1 MNPASRV
8 NVYEQ
13 LKIDEGVVYK
23 TYEDHLGYLT
33 FGVGH
38 LVLSGDDEYR
48 QALGTPVS
56 EERVME
62 VFEFDL
68 DLHIG
73 ECIALYGESLWE
85 GFPDEV
91 QEILVNM
98 CFNMGRTRLG
108 KFKKMTAAMERKD
121 WATAAVEGRDSA
133 WYGQVGNRSER
144 LMTRMENVSG

>member
-1 MNPASRV
+1 MKSTSRR
-8 NVYEQ
+8 NVFEQ

-38 LVLSGDDEYR
+38 LVLSGDPEYR
-48 QALGTPVS
+48 MSLGTPVD
-56 EERVME
+56 EERVIE

-73 ECIALYGESLWE
+73 ECLALYSSHYWD
-85 GFPDEV
+85 GFPDEI

-108 KFKKMTAAMERKD
+108 KFKKMTAALENRD
-121 WATAAVEGRDSA
+121 WKTAAVEGRDSA
-133 WYGQVGNRSER
+133 WYGQVGNRAER
-144 LMTRMENVSG
+144 LMTRMENFSG

>member
-1 MNPASRV
+1 MSPASRKS
-8 NVYEQ
+8 VYEQ

-23 TYEDHLGYLT
+23 TYEDSLGYLT

-38 LVLSGDDEYR
+38 LVLSSDPEYR
-48 QALGTPVS
+48 AALGTTID
-56 EERVME
+56 EDRVHE

-68 DLHIG
+68 DLHIS
-73 ECIALYGESLWE
+73 ECSKLYGCYWD
-85 GFPDEV
+85 GFPDEI

-108 KFKKMTAAMERKD
+108 KFKKMTAAMQNKD
-121 WATAAVEGRDSA
+121 WVTAAKEGRDSA

-144 LMTRMENVSG
+144 LMTRMENFSE

>member
-1 MNPASRV
+1 MNPTSRV

-13 LKIDEGVVYK
+13 LKIDEGVVYAI
-23 TYEDHLGYLT
+23 YEDHLGYLT

-38 LVLSGDDEYR
+38 LVLSGDEEYR
-48 QALGTPVS
+48 MPLGTPVS
-56 EERVME
+56 EERVVEM
-62 VFEFDL
+62 FEFDL

-73 ECIALYGESLWE
+73 ECVALYGKTLWE
-85 GFPDEV
+85 GFCDEV

-108 KFKKMTAAMERKD
+108 KFKKMTAAMERRD
-121 WATAAVEGRDSA
+121 WATAAVEGRDSV
-133 WYGQVGNRSER
+133 WYKQVGNRAER

>member
-1 MNPASRV
+1 MNPTSRV

-33 FGVGH
+33 LGVGH
-38 LVLSGDDEYR
+38 LVLSSDPEYR
-48 QALGTPVS
+48 MALGSLVS
-56 EERVME
+56 EERVLE
-62 VFEFDL
+62 TFEFDL
-68 DLHIG
+68 DLHIS
-73 ECIALYGESLWE
+73 ECVALYGKTLWE

-133 WYGQVGNRSER
+133 WYGQVGKRSER